1 MLHVVVVGG
10 GPAGLIAAETLAKA
24 GIQTT
29 VVESHPDR
37 LLPCAGLLSSTALA
51 ALGVPE
57 LLLAQ
62 RINEIAL
69 FSPTNR
75 VAFVTVAGLERYTG
89 VIRRELVQTL
99 LRRRAEEAGAAF
111 VHAAFRRFVHSEGDY
126 PILEIQKPDGTRDRI
141 QADVVI
147 GADGVHSRVARA
159 IGLPPLELGVAY
171 MERLALPAGPNG
183 QAGKAPEGMQIHF
196 GRKVSTDRYGWMA
209 PHLDHLVLGVAT
221 HQRFGKRVWDML
233 AEVKKRLGSQLEGA
247 KPAGREA
254 FMFPLKA
261 RQKLAFD
268 RVLLVGDA
276 AGLGPAATFDG
287 LYYAAASGRLAAEA
301 IVANKNLP
309 VPENLASYETR
320 FRAEHG
326 AALAGPA
333 KLETLFFANDKRREA
348 LLDLSWDRQI
358 QRVVLD
364 AYLDKKPLAAPLKV
378 AVRLKT
384 RMAAAI
390 VKYSLTNPKRNEA
403 DPMSRA
409 LPQGENYLDLALRS
423 DAGGLTTLP
432 PLRDVIGDE
441 ALPDENPV
449 AAGQDDAK

>member
-37 LLPCAGLLSSTALA
+37 LLPCAGLPSSAALA
-51 ALGVPE
+51 AIGIPE

-75 VAFVTVAGLERYTG
+75 VAFVPIAGLERFAG

-111 VHAAFRRFVHSEGDY
+111 VHGSFRRFVHSEGDY
-126 PILEIQKPDGTRDRI
+126 PILEIRKPDGTKDRL
-141 QADVVI
+141 QAEIVI

-171 MERLALPAGPNG
+171 MEKLSLPPGPNG
-183 QAGKAPEGMQIHF
+183 APGKAPDGMQIHF

-209 PHLDHLVLGVAT
+209 PHLDHLVVGVAT

-233 AEVKKRLGSQLEGA
+233 GEMKKRLGSQLDGA

-254 FMFPLKA
+254 FMFPLAA
-261 RQKLAFD
+261 RPKLAHD

-276 AGLGPAATFDG
+276 AGLAPASTFDG
-287 LYYAAASGRLAAEA
+287 LYYAAMSGRMAAETVIA
-301 IVANKNLP
+301 HRNLP
-309 VPENLASYETR
+309 VPENLAGYEGA
-320 FRAEHG
+320 FLAAHG
-326 AALAGPA
+326 PALAGAA
-333 KLETLFFANDKRREA
+333 KLERLFFQNDKRREA
-348 LLDLSWDRQI
+348 LLDLAWDRQI
-358 QRVVLD
+358 QRAAID
-364 AYLDKKPLAAPLKV
+364 AFLEKKPLAPPLKV
-378 AVRLKT
+378 AVRLKA
-384 RMAAAI
+384 RLAAAL
-390 VKYSLTNPKRNEA
+390 VKYSLTTPKRGEA
-403 DPMSRA
+403 DPLSRA
-409 LPQGENYLDLALRS
+409 LPQGENYLDLALRTGNHEI
-423 DAGGLTTLP
+423 ATLP
-432 PLRDVIGDE
+432 PLREVIGGEGLDE
-441 ALPDENPV
+441 ARVPASREDT
-449 AAGQDDAK
+449 